1 MILVEPQLRCPLIIL
16 KNNVFEHLLFC
27 FNILFTLGSFVWIP
41 NKIFFMLCT
50 TWRALRVNYHAC
62 KTQAVMFSPQANS
75 VSCSHSAEPQLKGIV
90 TRLYSQH
97 GYYLQMLPDGTM
109 DGIRDENSC
118 FCECVCVCTWSFPLI
133 IHTWNAQ
140 RDPWLVSSGK
150 PHCYLLCRVCACP
163 WPLDGHIKNFCCPHH
178 SFSSSLSLLT
188 HVSVCLSVVINL
200 RAQCWHVSGVW
211 GLRPGV

>member
-1 MILVEPQLRCPLIIL
+1 
-16 KNNVFEHLLFC
+16 
-27 FNILFTLGSFVWIP
+27 
-41 NKIFFMLCT
+41 MLCT
-50 TWRALRVNYHAC
+50 TWRALRVNCHAC

-118 FCECVCVCTWSFPLI
+118 FCKCARMCSFPSLFTPDLLDVTPDWSVVESLI
-133 IHTWNAQ
+133 E
-140 RDPWLVSSGK
+140 
-150 PHCYLLCRVCACP
+150 LCRFCACPRP
-163 WPLDGHIKNFCCPHH
+163 WPLDGRIINFCRPHH

-211 GLRPGV
+211 GLRPAV